1 MKKKAVGIEDLYRLK
16 FLREIALSPC
26 GKMVAYTVEWMDREK
41 NKYFS
46 NLYLV
51 TEKGKIHRF
60 IRGNKNIKLPKW
72 SPDGKFISF
81 IRTEIVKNEP
91 KQNLWVIPVNGGEA
105 FAITDVKGMFGEYGW
120 TVDNKYIV
128 CQFAQRKEDK
138 ERIPEKGKPPLYHY
152 VKKAWYKLDGT
163 GMLPREK
170 MHIWRVSIR
179 SGKMK
184 QLTFGKNGD
193 GAPSVS
199 PDGKKIVFVA
209 NRNEHF
215 EEKLLYDDL
224 YIVDINGRRERRL
237 KAPAGPKGVPVFS
250 PDSKHIVYIGH
261 TYPDQLVGWRT
272 LYLWMVSVRAG
283 KTVNITKSFDRT
295 APGYVVDDLG
305 HYARTNPIF
314 STDGRFVYYH
324 ITDNGDMKLYGIDVA
339 KKKIIKIWGDKE
351 VIYGFDYNGGN
362 RFALAISTSV
372 NPGDLY
378 LLISGQLKRLTD
390 LNRRFSRSHFIAEPE
405 DFRFK
410 GDKGD
415 EIQGWVLKPP
425 RFNKKKKYPLV
436 VQIHGGPHAA
446 YGNTMFHEFQVLA
459 ANGYIVFYS
468 NPHGSVGYGEKFAK
482 DLHNKWGIPDTKDIL
497 KAVSSLTKRKYIDK
511 KRMAVMGGS
520 YGGFMTN
527 WIIGHTDI
535 FKAAVTMRSVVNMIS
550 FFSTDFGFSLHKE
563 FRGHLWEKNNL
574 QFYWDMSPL
583 KYANKIKTPLL
594 IIHSEQDHRCPI
606 SQGEE
611 LFVALKILKRDV
623 EMVRFPLEPHG
634 LSRHGSP
641 RRREKRLEFILKFV
655 DRHLKNK

>member
-1 MKKKAVGIEDLYRLK
+1 MKKKPIGIEDLYKLK

-26 GKMVAYTVEWMDREK
+26 GKMVAYTVEWMDRKK

-46 NLYLV
+46 NLYIV
-51 TEKGKIHRF
+51 TEKGKIHHF
-60 IRGNKNIKLPKW
+60 IRGNKDIKLPKW
-72 SPDGKFISF
+72 SPDGKSISF
-81 IRTEIVKNEP
+81 IRTEIVKGEP
-91 KQNLWVIPVNGGEA
+91 KQNIWIIPANGGEA
-105 FAITDVKGMFGEYGW
+105 FAGTDAKGMFGEYEW
-120 TVDNKYIV
+120 TVDSRYIM
-128 CQFAQRKEDK
+128 CQFAEKKEDK
-138 ERIPEKGKPPLYHY
+138 ERIPEKGKPPLYYY
-152 VKKAWYKLDGT
+152 VKKAWYKLDGK
-163 GMLPREK
+163 GILPREK

-193 GAPSVS
+193 GAPRVS
-199 PDGKKIVFVA
+199 PDGKKIVFIA

-224 YIVDINGRRERRL
+224 YIMDINGRRERKL
-237 KAPAGPKGVPVFS
+237 KVPAGPKGLPVFS
-250 PDSKHIVYIGH
+250 PDGKHIVYLGH
-261 TYPDQLVGWRT
+261 TFPEDFVGWRT
-272 LYLWMVSVRAG
+272 LYLWMVPTRGG
-283 KTVNITKSFDRT
+283 KVVNLTKSFDRT
-295 APGYVVDDLG
+295 VPGYVVDDLG
-305 HYARTNPIF
+305 HYAQTYPIF
-314 STDGRFVYYH
+314 SKDGRFVYYH
-324 ITDNGDMKLYGIDVA
+324 ITDNGDLKVYGIDI
-339 KKKIIKIWGDKE
+339 KKRKIVKVWGDKE
-351 VIYGFDYNGGN
+351 VIYGFDYNGGD
-362 RFALAISTSV
+362 RFALAISTPV

-378 LLISGQLKRLTD
+378 LLISGQLKQLTD
-390 LNRRFSRSHFIAEPE
+390 LNRGFSKSHRIAKPE
-405 DFRFK
+405 EFRFK

-425 RFNKKKKYPLV
+425 RFSKKKRYPLI

-446 YGNTMFHEFQVLA
+446 YGNSMFHEFQVLA

-482 DLHNKWGIPDTKDIL
+482 ALHNQWGIPDTKDIL
-497 KAVSSLTKRKYIDK
+497 KAVRLLTKRRYINK
-511 KRMAVMGGS
+511 QRMGVMGGS

-574 QFYWDMSPL
+574 QFYWNMSPL

-611 LFVALKILKRDV
+611 LFVALKILKKDV

-641 RRREKRLEFILKFV
+641 RRREKRLEFILNFV
-655 DRHLKNK
+655 DRHLKK